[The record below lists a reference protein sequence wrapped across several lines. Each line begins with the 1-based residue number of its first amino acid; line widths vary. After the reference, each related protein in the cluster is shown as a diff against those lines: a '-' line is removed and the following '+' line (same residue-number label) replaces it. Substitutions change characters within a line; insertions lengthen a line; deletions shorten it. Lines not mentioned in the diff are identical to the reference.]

1 MSEEEVDP
9 KNIVDAVVKV
19 YVNGINQMLSQE
31 QSLEAKIKGEKH
43 VVNFYFSLHA
53 IPYFQNLV
61 WYMLALK
68 IR

>member
-43 VVNFYFSLHA
+43 VKSVADAWNIL
-53 IPYFQNLV
+53 LER
-61 WYMLALK
+61 LAEE
-68 IR
+68 

>member
-1 MSEEEVDP
+1 MSEEVDP

-43 VVNFYFSLHA
+43 VKSVADAWNIL
-53 IPYFQNLV
+53 LER
-61 WYMLALK
+61 LAEE
-68 IR
+68 